1 MKRRAFWQGLLAL
14 GLTGAARADDA
25 VPVPEPDAPDAQ
37 NGAPT
42 AAEEVDPEE
51 GQASWY
57 GGHRW
62 HGRRTASGEP
72 FDRHALTAAHRSLP
86 LGSWV
91 RVVNLANGREVHVR
105 INDRGPR
112 NRRFVID
119 LSEAAAERLGFRRKG
134 MATVRL
140 HRSAVPRRRKEAVSS
155 F

>member
-1 MKRRAFWQGLLAL
+1 MKRRAFWQGLFAL
-14 GLTGAARADDA
+14 GLTGLAGADDA
-25 VPVPEPDAPDAQ
+25 VPEPNASDAP
-37 NGAPT
+37 NGAPAT
-42 AAEEVDPEE
+42 AAETTAPEE
-51 GQASWY
+51 GPASWY

-72 FDRHALTAAHRSLP
+72 FDRHAFTAAHRSLP

-119 LSEAAAERLGFRRKG
+119 LSEAAAEHLGFRRKG

-140 HRSAVPRRRKEAVSS
+140 HRSAAPRQRKEAASS

>member
-14 GLTGAARADDA
+14 GLTGAAGADDA
-25 VPVPEPDAPDAQ
+25 VPTPDPGAPD
-37 NGAPT
+37 GVPT
-42 AAEEVDPEE
+42 AAEEIDPEE

-72 FDRHALTAAHRSLP
+72 FDRHAFTAAHRSLP

-112 NRRFVID
+112 SRRFVID

-134 MATVRL
+134 RVTVQL
-140 HRSAVPRRRKEAVSS
+140 HRSAAPR
-155 F
+155 